1 MFKKWYIYTL
11 RLCLRKVCNT
21 FVITKYDKI
30 KTLDEL
36 HKFSCKVQFTHESA
50 TNNTSPFLDCLIEID
65 NERRLQTKVY
75 QKKTHAGQYIHYTV
89 NQPKT
94 KTCKSWMMNLVTWKK
109 TTTMQSND
117 YSEKLITKTIKGA
130 L

>member
-11 RLCLRKVCNT
+11 RLCLRKVCNR

-36 HKFSCKVQFTHESA
+36 YKFSCKVQFTHESA

-65 NERRLQTKVY
+65 NERRLQTTVY
-75 QKKTHAGQYIHYTV
+75 QKKTHAGQYIHYTLT
-89 NQPKT
+89 QPKT

-109 TTTMQSND
+109 KQQQCSQMIILKN
-117 YSEKLITKTIKGA
+117 
-130 L
+130 

>member
-1 MFKKWYIYTL
+1 MFD
-11 RLCLRKVCNT
+11 R
-21 FVITKYDKI
+21 
-30 KTLDEL
+30 
-36 HKFSCKVQFTHESA
+36 
-50 TNNTSPFLDCLIEID
+50 D

-75 QKKTHAGQYIHYTV
+75 QKKTHAGQYIHDTV